1 MSRALVLLALV
12 GTAYAEP
19 GSGAGPEKPGKKDRE
34 RAAKSTQHAA
44 PPAPGTRPA
53 ALINLYN
60 GWTDEW
66 LAVAPGEQ
74 LAQATIDRF
83 LRDHYTNVPRAMDPR
98 LPEILVAAAAHF
110 KRDRVTVV
118 SAFRHPKYNLLL
130 RKKGHQVARDSHHTQ
145 GDAVDFSIPRVTTR
159 ALHDWAKAQK
169 IGGVG
174 IYLQSGFIHMDTG
187 PVRYWSGE

>member
-1 MSRALVLLALV
+1 MSTAARSSLVLLAVASL
-12 GTAYAEP
+12 AHAEP
-19 GSGAGPEKPGKKDRE
+19 ASKKDRE
-34 RAAKSTQHAA
+34 RAAKSTQHPA
-44 PPAPGTRPA
+44 PPAPGTRATP
-53 ALINLYN
+53 LINLYN

-66 LAVAPGEQ
+66 IALEPGEK
-74 LAQATIDRF
+74 LAQATIDWF
-83 LRDHYTNVPRAMDPR
+83 FRDHYTNVPRAMDPK
-98 LPEILVAAAAHF
+98 LPEILVAAAEHF
-110 KRDRVTVV
+110 KSDRAIVV

-145 GDAVDFSIPRVTTR
+145 GDAVDFSIPRVTTQT
-159 ALHDWAKAQK
+159 LHAWAKDQK